1 MSLFSETMAKAIS
14 EYRLLLRRYLNQVER
29 MTKLQK
35 LRLRDSDIFK
45 NDLALYQVGNA
56 IIADIEAHM
65 MIPDKGYYSYSGIK
79 QFCEFLKDYLSHYR
93 VEGDQVVH
101 RAQKASRA
109 LLDAI
114 QLAGLPREKL
124 SETITTQLFEC
135 NKTIVDNGSEEQCE
149 LQMQL
154 LARQQAQNPGFYTRI
169 IAHLESLLHSR
180 ETQQAQA
187 A

>member
-14 EYRLLLRRYLNQVER
+14 DYRLLLRRYLNQVDR

-35 LRLRDSDIFK
+35 LKLRDSEIFK
-45 NDLALYQVGNA
+45 SDVALYQVGNA
-56 IIADIEAHM
+56 IIADIEENM
-65 MIPDKGYYSYSGIK
+65 SIPDQGYYSYSGIK
-79 QFCEFLKDYLSHYR
+79 QFSEYLKEYLSNYH
-93 VEGDQVVH
+93 VENNQVVH

-109 LLDAI
+109 LLDSI

-124 SETITTQLFEC
+124 GEEITTQLFEC
-135 NKTIVDNGSEEQCE
+135 NKIVVTNGSEEQCE
-149 LQMQL
+149 LQMQI

-169 IAHLESLLHSR
+169 IAHLESLLNSR
-180 ETQQAQA
+180 QSQA